1 MSVRSAL
8 SAVALLVLA
17 TAARAAITAQATLDP
32 PRVAVGEPSDLAV
45 EVRGTQSATAPKLPA
60 VDGLTFRYVGP
71 ATQLS
76 IVNGQ
81 TSASVTHH
89 FAVTAQREGTFTIGP
104 ITVQADGQSVQT
116 GNVVLQVAARAG
128 AGAAPAGSDPLILD
142 LRASRTTVYLHERLP
157 FTLALRIDDVRVADM
172 QYPQVP
178 GDGFSVEAFPQPSQ
192 RQETR
197 NGAAIQVVEFQGALT
212 PLRAGS
218 VSVGPATV
226 SVTTLS
232 ERAAGRHGFFFGGP
246 VRQVRE
252 VASQPL
258 VLDVLPLPENGKPAD
273 FSGAV
278 GRFTLDSKAAPLQL
292 AAGDP
297 VTLTYSL
304 RGEGDLSSAAP
315 PALVGSDALRV
326 YPVQSVATPAGS
338 PAGTRIFEQVVIPQ
352 RPGTVRL
359 PAPRFSFFDPE
370 ARAYRVAA
378 AQPITLTVRAAPA
391 GATTPQIVGAP
402 GSRATRPA
410 EPVGRDI
417 VFIKDTPGALA
428 PPGAH
433 RWRSPAFWAL
443 QMLPVL
449 VWLGAMLIDRRRRR
463 LGTDVRYARFTQA
476 GRAVRAALGEA
487 RAALATGNA
496 AVFYDRVARA
506 LGDYLAAKLDLPP
519 GGVTP
524 DEMSAR
530 LQGARL
536 PDGVADELRAFLAS
550 CEEVRFAPS
559 AAGDGDMRRTLARAE
574 SLVRALER
582 SRRFGRAAAA
592 VLVLL
597 VAAAAGA
604 AENPQAIFFKG
615 NGLYADGRYAEAA
628 AEYERMLGTG
638 VASANAYFNLGNA
651 YLKAGD
657 AGRAVLA
664 YERARRLAP
673 GDPDV
678 RANLAFA
685 RADDASGDEPP
696 RWTRV
701 AFPLAAVWSSDT
713 LVAVAAAAW
722 WLLFLVLAVRQL
734 LAAARRPAGWAA
746 LAAGVVLAVA
756 GASAAYRLYTLDL
769 RRMAAVVAP
778 ATVAVRFEPTANGT
792 VHFRAK
798 SGTTLRLLGEREGWV
813 QVARPDGLRGWV
825 ERDAV
830 GEL

>member
-1 MSVRSAL
+1 M
-8 SAVALLVLA
+8 
-17 TAARAAITAQATLDP
+17 
-32 PRVAVGEPSDLAV
+32 
-45 EVRGTQSATAPKLPA
+45 
-60 VDGLTFRYVGP
+60 
-71 ATQLS
+71 
-76 IVNGQ
+76 
-81 TSASVTHH
+81 
-89 FAVTAQREGTFTIGP
+89 
-104 ITVQADGQSVQT
+104 
-116 GNVVLQVAARAG
+116 
-128 AGAAPAGSDPLILD
+128 
-142 LRASRTTVYLHERLP
+142 
-157 FTLALRIDDVRVADM
+157 
-172 QYPQVP
+172 
-178 GDGFSVEAFPQPSQ
+178 
-192 RQETR
+192 
-197 NGAAIQVVEFQGALT
+197 
-212 PLRAGS
+212 
-218 VSVGPATV
+218 GPATV

-232 ERAAGRHGFFFGGP
+232 ERAGGHGFFFGGT

-252 VASQPL
+252 VASQSL
-258 VLDVLPLPENGKPAD
+258 VLDVQPLPENGKPAD

-278 GRFTLDSKAAPLQL
+278 GRFTLDVKAAPLQL

-304 RGEGDLSSAAP
+304 RGEGELSSAAP
-315 PALVGSDALRV
+315 PALVGSDTLRV

-338 PAGTRIFEQVVIPQ
+338 PEGTRMFEQVVIPQ

-391 GATTPQIVGAP
+391 GTTTPQIVGAP
-402 GSRATRPA
+402 GSQATRPA

-417 VFIKDTPGALA
+417 VFIKDTPGVLA
-428 PPGAH
+428 PPGTH
-433 RWRSPAFWAL
+433 RWRSPTFWAL
-443 QMLPVL
+443 QTLPVL
-449 VWLGAMLIDRRRRR
+449 VWLGAVLIDRRRRR
-463 LGTDVRYARFTQA
+463 LGADVRYARFTHA
-476 GRAVRAALGEA
+476 GRAARAALGEA

-496 AVFYDRVARA
+496 EVFYDRVARA

-524 DEMSAR
+524 EEMSVR
-530 LQGARL
+530 LQDARL

-550 CEEVRFAPS
+550 CEEVRFAPT

-582 SRRFGRAAAA
+582 SRRLGRAAAA
-592 VLVLL
+592 VVILL

-615 NGLYADGRYAEAA
+615 NSLYADGRYAEAA
-628 AEYERMLGTG
+628 AEYERVLGTG
-638 VASANAYFNLGNA
+638 VASANVYFNLGNA

-685 RADDASGDEPP
+685 RADDASGNEPP

-701 AFPLAAVWSSDT
+701 VFPVAAVWSSDT
-713 LVAVAAAAW
+713 LVTVAAAAW
-722 WLLFLVLAVRQL
+722 WVLFLLLAVRQL
-734 LAAARRPAGWAA
+734 LPATRRPAGWAA
-746 LAAGVVLAVA
+746 LVAGLVLALA
-756 GASAAYRLYTLDL
+756 GASAAYRLSTVDL
-769 RRMAAVVAP
+769 RRTAVVVAP
-778 ATVAVRFEPTANGT
+778 TTVAVRFEPTANGT

-798 SGTTLRLLGEREGWV
+798 SGTTLRLFGEREGWV

-830 GEL
+830 AEL